1 MEINNLYDSVRQGKK
16 RQLPLI
22 YTWETRV
29 KAGGFGYTFATSCDI
44 CPRSPPRC
52 IRNQLNDTPTSTVF
66 IILLAC
72 DWSKRVM

>member
-22 YTWETRV
+22 YTAWETRV
-29 KAGGFGYTFATSCDI
+29 KAGGFGYTFATCDI
-44 CPRSPPRC
+44 YPRSLC
-52 IRNQLNDTPTSTVF
+52 IRNQLNDTPSNTVF

-72 DWSKRVM
+72 DWSKRVT